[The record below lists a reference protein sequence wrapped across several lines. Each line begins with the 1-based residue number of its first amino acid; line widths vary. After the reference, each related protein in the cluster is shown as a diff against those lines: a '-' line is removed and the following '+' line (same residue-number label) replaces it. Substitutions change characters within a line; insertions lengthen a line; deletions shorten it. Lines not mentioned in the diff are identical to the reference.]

1 MKKWWLGAALVSSMM
16 LAACGGGEEEAADTG
31 SSAGEMD
38 PETIFIGNCAGCHGD
53 NLEGASG
60 PNLEE
65 VGSRLSQDEIL
76 QVIQEGQ
83 GRMPGNLIE
92 GEEAEVVAEWLSG
105 MQ

>member
-1 MKKWWLGAALVSSMM
+1 MKKWWLGVALGSAV
-16 LAACGGGEEEAADTG
+16 LLGACGGGEEEATDTG

-38 PETIFIGNCAGCHGD
+38 PEEIFIGNCSGCHGD

-60 PNLEE
+60 PNLQE

-76 QVIQEGQ
+76 NVIQQGQ
-83 GRMPGNLIE
+83 GSMPAGLIE
-92 GEEAEVVAEWLSG
+92 GEEAEVVAEWLSE

>member
-1 MKKWWLGAALVSSMM
+1 MKKWWIGAVLGSAVL
-16 LAACGGGEEEAADTG
+16 LGACGGGEEEAADTG

-38 PETIFIGNCAGCHGD
+38 PETIFIQNCSGCHGD

-60 PNLEE
+60 PNLQE
-65 VGSRLSQDEIL
+65 VGSRLSQEEIL
-76 QVIQEGQ
+76 SVIQNGQ
-83 GRMPGNLIE
+83 GSMPSNLIE